1 MAASNALFP
10 KLIYLYSNLKT
21 GNDTSVQM
29 MTMLLMTVDGR
40 IGILYNEILGQL
52 DEEKRKKA
60 TDELKSLKEIS
71 TALNDAISKMLAFEN
86 KTPGKSLGLNKSSIH
101 V

>member
-1 MAASNALFP
+1 
-10 KLIYLYSNLKT
+10 
-21 GNDTSVQM
+21 M

-40 IGILYNEILGQL
+40 IGVLYNEILGQL

-71 TALNDAISKMLAFEN
+71 TSLNEAISKMLAFD
-86 KTPGKSLGLNKSSIH
+86 NKSPG
-101 V
+101 

>member
-1 MAASNALFP
+1 
-10 KLIYLYSNLKT
+10 
-21 GNDTSVQM
+21 M

-52 DEEKRKKA
+52 DEVKRKKA

-71 TALNDAISKMLAFEN
+71 TSLNDVISKMLSFES
-86 KTPGKSLGLNKSSIH
+86 KTAGLSQQLQ
-101 V
+101 

>member
-1 MAASNALFP
+1 
-10 KLIYLYSNLKT
+10 
-21 GNDTSVQM
+21 M

-40 IGILYNEILGQL
+40 IGVLYNEILGQL

-71 TALNDAISKMLAFEN
+71 TQLNDAISKMLAFDS
-86 KTPGKSLGLNKSSIH
+86 KTPGKFNAIFFIAPDIKPCEKNPPRDHL
-101 V
+101 

>member
-1 MAASNALFP
+1 
-10 KLIYLYSNLKT
+10 
-21 GNDTSVQM
+21 M

-52 DEEKRKKA
+52 DEVKRNKA

-71 TALNDAISKMLAFEN
+71 TSLNDVISKMLSFES
-86 KTPGKSLGLNKSSIH
+86 KTAGLSQQLQ
-101 V
+101 

>member
-1 MAASNALFP
+1 
-10 KLIYLYSNLKT
+10 
-21 GNDTSVQM
+21 M

-40 IGILYNEILGQL
+40 IGVLYNEILGQL

-71 TALNDAISKMLAFEN
+71 TSLNEAISKMLAFD
-86 KTPGKSLGLNKSSIH
+86 NKSPGQGPLLNYKIPNPFTPLQN
-101 V
+101 

>member
-1 MAASNALFP
+1 
-10 KLIYLYSNLKT
+10 
-21 GNDTSVQM
+21 M

-52 DEEKRKKA
+52 DEVKRKKA

-71 TALNDAISKMLAFEN
+71 TSLNDVISKMLSFES
-86 KTPGKSLGLNKSSIH
+86 KTQGLTQQLQYASSFKYRIFLRNN
-101 V
+101 